1 MTSHDSL
8 TTAPCPQC
16 LESAPLVSTECHR
29 CGSSLL
35 VDVLAPPVADPRL
48 RYVVGRDLSVLGAPL
63 PAFFYIQA
71 ALQPPGGL
79 LARQASRAEAAR
91 ILEALAA
98 HQLAGRTRP
107 SGDPSPAPAPPIEY
121 AAHPPPRHG
130 ARWALATAGI
140 VGLIV
145 LVSVVVTVVRRA
157 RANEPPPL
165 AYTELAERGRRS
177 TVVLTSG
184 TCQGSGFFVAP
195 DLLLTNAHVL
205 CADEVDAHV
214 GGARMPGTILNLDE
228 ELDLAL
234 VKAEG
239 AHGTPLP
246 LADAMELAPGDLVVA
261 AGAPLGNEGTVV
273 KGTVARHFVAIWG
286 VLHVEANAAVNP
298 GNSGGPLLNDRGQ
311 VVGVVSKSRVL
322 GERRWALALPV
333 NYAADWLPGAAG
345 MRGRQWEAKVAD
357 AARAAEP
364 EVRHFS
370 AALDRPMLL
379 GARYLQT
386 NGGFGAPLVFVV
398 AAPASYQ
405 DSEPARLTVRLT
417 CGDTRPKATT
427 LSTWVPLD
435 GRLERSPR
443 LDVNQL
449 QPFLA
454 WARKRAVTQRLVVG
468 SGETMITPPHGCAV
482 PKLALLDGTR
492 VADTVEIE

>member
-1 MTSHDSL
+1 
-8 TTAPCPQC
+8 
-16 LESAPLVSTECHR
+16 
-29 CGSSLL
+29 
-35 VDVLAPPVADPRL
+35 
-48 RYVVGRDLSVLGAPL
+48 
-63 PAFFYIQA
+63 
-71 ALQPPGGL
+71 
-79 LARQASRAEAAR
+79 
-91 ILEALAA
+91 
-98 HQLAGRTRP
+98 
-107 SGDPSPAPAPPIEY
+107 
-121 AAHPPPRHG
+121 
-130 ARWALATAGI
+130 
-140 VGLIV
+140 LIV
-145 LVSVVVTVVRRA
+145 LVSVVVNVVRRA

-205 CADEVDAHV
+205 CADDVDAHV
-214 GGARMPGTILNLDE
+214 AGARLPGTILNLDE

-261 AGAPLGNEGTVV
+261 AGAPLGIVGSVV

-311 VVGVVSKSRVL
+311 VVGVVSKSRTR
-322 GERRWALALPV
+322 GDRRWALALPV
-333 NYAADWLPGAAG
+333 NYAADWLPAAAG
-345 MRGRQWEAKVAD
+345 MRGRGWEAKLAD

-370 AALDRPMLL
+370 TALDRPMLL

-386 NGGFGAPLVFVV
+386 NSGFGSPLIFVV

-405 DSEPARLTVRLT
+405 DGEPARLTVRLT
-417 CGDTRPKATT
+417 CGDTRPTSAT
-427 LSTWVPLD
+427 LSAWVPLE

-454 WARKRAVTQRLVVG
+454 WARKRAVTQRIVVG
-468 SGETMITPPHGCAV
+468 SGEAMIGRPDGCSV
-482 PKLALLDGTR
+482 PKLALIEGGR
-492 VADTVEIE
+492 VSDTVEIE